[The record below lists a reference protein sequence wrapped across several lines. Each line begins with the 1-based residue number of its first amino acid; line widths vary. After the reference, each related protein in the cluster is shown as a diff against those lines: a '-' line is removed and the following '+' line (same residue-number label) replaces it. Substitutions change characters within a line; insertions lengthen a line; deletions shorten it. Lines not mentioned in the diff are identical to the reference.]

1 MTRIPSGK
9 EEGKEEGK
17 KGDEGAEGREWKGRE
32 KSQRVKDTA
41 TVNEQ
46 ISNFLAVWR

>member
-1 MTRIPSGK
+1 MAKKK
-9 EEGKEEGK
+9 EKKNGK
-17 KGDEGAEGREWKGRE
+17 KGDEGAEGRELKGRE

>member
-1 MTRIPSGK
+1 MKSMTRPRLL
-9 EEGKEEGK
+9 EEMR
-17 KGDEGAEGREWKGRE
+17 RERE
-32 KSQRVKDTA
+32 TERERERNRRENAGA

>member
-1 MTRIPSGK
+1 MKSMTRPRLLEK
-9 EEGKEEGK
+9 MK
-17 KGDEGAEGREWKGRE
+17 RERNRRE
-32 KSQRVKDTA
+32 NA